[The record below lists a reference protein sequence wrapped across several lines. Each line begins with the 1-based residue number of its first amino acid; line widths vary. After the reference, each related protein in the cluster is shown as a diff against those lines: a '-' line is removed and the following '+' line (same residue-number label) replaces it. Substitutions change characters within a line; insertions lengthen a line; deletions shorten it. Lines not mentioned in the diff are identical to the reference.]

1 MFVDEFIA
9 LKHLYSFSRGGDD
22 ERSAEK
28 NARRIS
34 SFLSE
39 SVPRLE
45 LIIFFGNGHEQ
56 FSSSIISFDIFQES
70 KKSLAVLSGLFTFG
84 QLTRTTQITHKG
96 HLGPASM
103 LNV

>member
-9 LKHLYSFSRGGDD
+9 LKHLYCFSRGDYD

-45 LIIFFGNGHEQ
+45 LIIFSEMVTSN
-56 FSSSIISFDIFQES
+56 FQAQLS
-70 KKSLAVLSGLFTFG
+70 RLTFFRNQGRVSPLLSGLFTFG
-84 QLTRTTQITHKG
+84 
-96 HLGPASM
+96 
-103 LNV
+103 